1 MADKYEWKKAEK
13 SLYAPGRQPQLITV
27 AAYKFFTLSGE
38 GNPND
43 AFFAEYIQCLYSLSY
58 ALKMRWKK
66 ENGFDYAVYPLEG
79 VWSLETSAQQ
89 DSGALNKDNLSFRLM
104 MRQPDFVSEAYAAG
118 IMEEVKKKK
127 PHPLLDSVRFET
139 ISDGTC
145 VQMLHV
151 GSYDNEPE
159 SFAEM
164 NAFAQQHNLSRVNA
178 MHREIYLSD
187 ARKVQ
192 PERLKTI
199 LRFQVK

>member
-27 AAYKFFTLSGE
+27 AACKFFTLSGE

-58 ALKMRWKK
+58 ALKMKWKK

-79 VWSLETSAQQ
+79 VWSLKASAQL
-89 DSGALNKDNLSFRLM
+89 DSGPLDKDNLSFRLM
-104 MRQPDFVSEAYAAG
+104 IRQPDFVSEEYAAG

-127 PHPLLDSVRFET
+127 PHPLLDNVRFES
-139 ISDGTC
+139 ISDGRC

-164 NAFAQQHNLSRVNA
+164 NAFARQHNLSRVNA
-178 MHREIYLSD
+178 VHREIYLFD

-192 PERLKTI
+192 PDRLKTI

>member
-1 MADKYEWKKAEK
+1 MANKYEWKKAEK

-27 AAYKFFTLSGE
+27 PAYKFFTLSGE

-43 AFFAEYIQCLYSLSY
+43 AFFAEYIRCLYSLSY
-58 ALKMRWKK
+58 ALKMKWKK

-79 VWSLETSAQQ
+79 VWSLKASAAQ
-89 DSGALNKDNLSFRLM
+89 DSGTLNKDNLCFQLM
-104 MRQPDFVSEAYAAG
+104 MRQPDIVSEAYAAC
-118 IMEEVKKKK
+118 IVEEVKKKK
-127 PHPLLDSVRFET
+127 PHPLLDNVRFET
-139 ISDGTC
+139 LTDGRC
-145 VQMLHV
+145 VQLLHV

-164 NAFAQQHNLSRVNA
+164 NAFAQQNNLQRINTV
-178 MHREIYLSD
+178 HREIYLSD

-199 LRFQVK
+199 LSFQVK